1 MDKGEKLCYLMLFL
15 WKPSLDIVYEVLTRT
30 IIVNIATAGQFA

>member
-1 MDKGEKLCYLMLFL
+1 MMLFDE
-15 WKPSLDIVYEVLTRT
+15 PSLDIVYEVLTRT